1 LPGFKPRT
9 VQYRR
14 VTGLLRSELSF
25 LSVTS
30 LRIMY
35 PATIYRM
42 TVSCGQH
49 VLLGNVHDALTCVI
63 ACFQTEVC
71 SSALTDVIHAVIN
84 GTDGCLFCFGH
95 ARLGEC

>member
-1 LPGFKPRT
+1 MCG
-9 VQYRR
+9 
-14 VTGLLRSELSF
+14 
-25 LSVTS
+25 
-30 LRIMY
+30 
-35 PATIYRM
+35 M
-42 TVSCGQH
+42 TVLCGQQ

-95 ARLGEC
+95 ARLGECRLLCYENCSSSEVFLQS